1 MSNKPLT
8 LMNKI
13 CDDYD
18 ADLVFFFG
26 PVMRPKDDFLIE
38 ECPKKHRRKNVIL
51 MIATLGGDANAAY
64 RITRTFQNNYK
75 DGKFYA
81 FVPSVCASA
90 GTLLISGC
98 DTLIL
103 TDHAEL
109 GPIDVQLVKA
119 DEIGERTS
127 GLTPIHALEY
137 LQTHAAEFFEN
148 QFSNLR
154 FVRRFST
161 TVAAKIATDITTGLL
176 GHLYDQI
183 DPIRLAEV
191 NRFLRVAQDYGTR
204 IGRNLKDGAL
214 DRLLSEYKSHDFV
227 IDPVEAVEIFKEIEP
242 PKPSL
247 ADLGV
252 LLKPKMTEFLYGDS
266 AHVAY
271 FEPPAPTK
279 TPSNSSTSPDHE
291 QNSNNHSNAK
301 ANGRKAVGKKA
312 GQRST
317 SPVEGK

>member
-1 MSNKPLT
+1 
-8 LMNKI
+8 MNKV
-13 CDDYD
+13 CEDYD
-18 ADLVFFFG
+18 ADLIFFFG

-38 ECPKKHRRKNVIL
+38 ECPKKRNRKNVIL
-51 MIATLGGDANAAY
+51 MITTFGGDANAAY
-64 RITRTFQNNYK
+64 RITRTIQKNYK
-75 DGKFYA
+75 DGNFYA

-90 GTLLISGC
+90 GTLLISGA

-109 GPIDVQLVKA
+109 GPIDVQLMKV

-137 LQTHAAEFFEN
+137 LQSHAGEFFEN
-148 QFSNLR
+148 QFASLR

-191 NRFLRVAQDYGTR
+191 NRFLRVAQDYGAR
-204 IGRNLKDGAL
+204 IGRNLKEGAL

-227 IDPVEAVEIFKEIEP
+227 IDPTEAEEIFKKIEQ
-242 PKPSL
+242 PKPAL
-247 ADLGV
+247 AELGS
-252 LLKPKMTEFLYGDS
+252 LLKPKMTESLYVES

-271 FEPPAPTK
+271 FEPPVPPTSIDPTHRTSNEDLTEDIAPGKENGSRLKPSRGGKAARGSKAPT
-279 TPSNSSTSPDHE
+279 
-291 QNSNNHSNAK
+291 
-301 ANGRKAVGKKA
+301 
-312 GQRST
+312 
-317 SPVEGK
+317 